1 MLPRRLYQGAVGGQ
15 YRYFPHKLPIALYGW
30 RATFVFVQSDDETE
44 SAVRTWGSQHAAL
57 WAGLAAAGR
66 AVEVV
71 VVGRDPVR
79 LAAAERV
86 LDKWAST
93 PPESVTM
100 SHQEAAV
107 EMAAIKNAIA
117 TSDEAALEAYGGLN
131 PGLQRT
137 RILNAACAG
146 SRRSTAAITT
156 GRTWRSTRVPSDLYR
171 P

>member
-1 MLPRRLYQGAVGGQ
+1 MC
-15 YRYFPHKLPIALYGW
+15 
-30 RATFVFVQSDDETE
+30 FVQNEDETA

-57 WAGLAAAGR
+57 WARLIAAGR

-71 VVGRDPVR
+71 VVGRDPER

-93 PPESVTM
+93 LPESVTM
-100 SHQEAAV
+100 AHEDAAV
-107 EMAAIKNAIA
+107 EMAAIKKAIA
-117 TSDEAALEAYGGLN
+117 TNDSAALEEYGGLN
-131 PGLQRT
+131 PASQRT

-156 GRTWRSTRVPSDLYR
+156 GRTWCSTRVPSDLLPAMTPAKPSEITPEVPHQR
-171 P
+171 CK